1 MKKIKIFALAVLVL
15 LCTVLCACERKP
27 GEESRGLAFE
37 LNESGTGYTVTGI
50 GKCKDK
56 DVLIPKEYKGLP
68 VTAIGEYAFRK
79 TPVVKITVTENVV
92 SIASNAFE
100 GCGLLSYNVHETL
113 NYIGTEQNPYYAL
126 VSAPE
131 NSKDSFSLHADTKII
146 ADYAFG
152 DCSVKNITVP
162 NGVTHIGANAFYSCG
177 AMTEVVLPETFT
189 HIGAEAFGNCG
200 NLKEIALPK
209 KLAFLGDSVFLY
221 CMKIEKITFG
231 GTEAE
236 WNDVSKDGWDSY
248 FGANYEFVCKG
259 E

>member
-1 MKKIKIFALAVLVL
+1 MKKVKIFALVAAL
-15 LCTVLCACERKP
+15 LICALLSSCARKP

-37 LNESGTGYTVTGI
+37 LNESGTAYTVTGI

-68 VTAIGEYAFRK
+68 VTAIGEYAFRG
-79 TPVVKITVTENVV
+79 TSVVKITVTENVLF
-92 SIASNAFE
+92 IAHNAFE
-100 GCGLLSYNVHETL
+100 DCAALAYNTHETV

-126 VSAPE
+126 VFAPE
-131 NSKDSFSLHADTKII
+131 NSKESFALHSDTKII

-152 DCSVKNITVP
+152 DCSIKNITVP

-177 AMTEVVLPETFT
+177 ALTEVSLPETLT

-200 NLKEIALPK
+200 SLKEISLPK
-209 KLAFLGDSVFLY
+209 SLGFIGDSVFLY
-221 CMKIEKITFG
+221 CMKIEKIAFG
-231 GTEAE
+231 GTRTQWEAVE
-236 WNDVSKDGWDSY
+236 KDGWDNY
-248 FGANYEFVCKG
+248 FGANYEFVFLG